1 MKLSLLVVKVRNYE
15 DLFLIGDQ
23 ELWSAENSKP
33 QEFSEASVYAR
44 DPCWVAE
51 AGSIRGLQVDQK
63 YQVTIDNIKDNN
75 LILQFFHGRSE
86 VLVITLSSFDFEP
99 GAF

>member
-1 MKLSLLVVKVRNYE
+1 MRIFFLLGIKSFDQPKTQNHRS
-15 DLFLIGDQ
+15 FLK
-23 ELWSAENSKP
+23 EVSTLETH
-33 QEFSEASVYAR
+33 
-44 DPCWVAE
+44 VAE

-86 VLVITLSSFDFEP
+86 ILVITLSSFDFEP

>member
-1 MKLSLLVVKVRNYE
+1 MRIFFFFGIKNFGRVES
-15 DLFLIGDQ
+15 
-23 ELWSAENSKP
+23 SKP

-63 YQVTIDNIKDNN
+63 YQVTIDNIK
-75 LILQFFHGRSE
+75 
-86 VLVITLSSFDFEP
+86 VI
-99 GAF
+99 